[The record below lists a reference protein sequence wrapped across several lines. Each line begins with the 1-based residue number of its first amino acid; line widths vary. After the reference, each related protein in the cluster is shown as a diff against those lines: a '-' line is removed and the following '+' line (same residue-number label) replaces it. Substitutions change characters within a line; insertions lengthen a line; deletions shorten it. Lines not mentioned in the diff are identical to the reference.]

1 MYDEECVMYLWSLQ
15 FIDKKQRHN
24 HLTSLGSVARFPP
37 LTSSSSSITP
47 NKVGEA
53 ASPLGDNYSQFQ
65 SCKLSSFAEK
75 LQTLNSTL

>member
-1 MYDEECVMYLWSLQ
+1 MYLWSLQ

-37 LTSSSSSITP
+37 LRSCSNITP

-75 LQTLNSTL
+75 LQTLNGTL